1 MRTNGHGPLSRVTA
15 ETVNMETAACYNMD
29 CDQFVSSASA
39 AAAAVAMTST
49 TSDDAGS
56 PTSAAMTTP
65 IATDSPTVTSVPTP
79 AAPTGGQTF
88 SILPKIIN
96 GGIAGII
103 GVTCVFPLDLVKTRL
118 QNQRVGPNGE
128 RMYNSMLDCFKKTYR
143 AEGYFGMYRGSAVNI
158 LLITPE
164 KAIKLAANDYF
175 RHRLTTKDGKLPV
188 HREMVAG
195 GSAGLCQIVIT
206 TPMELLKI
214 QLQSAGQQAASA
226 SKEGAAAA
234 KKMSAMSITK
244 ELLRTKGIFGLYK
257 GTSATML
264 RDVSFSVVYFP
275 LFANLNSMGPRKSPG
290 STEAVFWWSFI
301 AGCASG
307 SISAAVVNP
316 ADVVK
321 TRLQLLNKGASEQSY
336 SGIRDAF
343 VKIFQQEGPSAF
355 FKGAL
360 CRMIVIAPLFGI
372 AQMVYYF
379 GIAEYFMGMDKAN
392 TSVALP
398 AAKSQSSRS

>member
-1 MRTNGHGPLSRVTA
+1 M
-15 ETVNMETAACYNMD
+15 AAKSVEIKTQVPVQ
-29 CDQFVSSASA
+29 QFSL
-39 AAAAVAMTST
+39 
-49 TSDDAGS
+49 
-56 PTSAAMTTP
+56 
-65 IATDSPTVTSVPTP
+65 
-79 AAPTGGQTF
+79 
-88 SILPKIIN
+88 LPKIVN

-118 QNQRVGPNGE
+118 QNQKVGPNGE
-128 RMYNSMLDCFKKTYR
+128 KMYSSMLDCFKKTYR

-175 RHRLTTKDGKLPV
+175 RHRLTSKDGKLPV
-188 HREMVAG
+188 TREMIAG
-195 GSAGLCQIVIT
+195 GSAGLCQIVVT

-214 QLQSAGQQAASA
+214 QLQDAGRVAAQLKAAGQSTAHLPKISA
-226 SKEGAAAA
+226 LG
-234 KKMSAMSITK
+234 ITK

-257 GTSATML
+257 GTGATMM

-275 LFANLNSMGPRKSPG
+275 LFANLNRLGPKKHPG
-290 STEAVFWWSFI
+290 SNEAVFWWSFVSGMI
-301 AGCASG
+301 AGSV
-307 SISAAVVNP
+307 SACVVNP

-321 TRLQLLNKGASEQSY
+321 TRLQLLNKGASDETY
-336 SGIRDAF
+336 SGIVDAF
-343 VKIFQQEGPSAF
+343 RKIYRNEGPSAF

-379 GIAEYFMGMDKAN
+379 GIAEFLMGIEKTKNPVIM
-392 TSVALP
+392 P
-398 AAKSQSSRS
+398 AKKE